1 MDEATRVPV
10 KTEKRA
16 PVAAPAQ
23 WMPFES
29 LRREIDRIFN
39 SSRLG
44 IPFRRALEV
53 ELPWRRETN
62 WGIAPAF
69 DVAEKDKVYEITA
82 VLPGMD
88 EKNIEIRLSNGTLT
102 IRGDKKK
109 EKEEHENDYDLSEGR
124 YISFTRSFQVPVGV
138 DTRKIEAAFANGV
151 LTVKLPK
158 TAEGWFSAIV
168 IAALIVM
175 GLVTYVY

>member
-69 DVAEKDKVYEITA
+69 DVAEKDKEYEITT

-88 EKNIEIRLSNGTLT
+88 EKNIEIKLSNGTLT
-102 IRGDKKK
+102 IRGEKKK
-109 EKEEHENDYDLSEGR
+109 EKEELEKDYCLSERR

-138 DTRKIEAAFANGV
+138 DTGKIEATLAKGV

-168 IAALIVM
+168 IAALIVV
-175 GLVTYVY
+175 GLVAYV

>member
-1 MDEATRVPV
+1 MDEATRLPV

-23 WMPFES
+23 WMSFES
-29 LRREIDRIFN
+29 LRCEIDRIFN
-39 SSRLG
+39 SFRLG

-69 DVAEKDKVYEITA
+69 DVAEKDKEYEITA
-82 VLPGMD
+82 MLPGMD
-88 EKNIEIRLSNGTLT
+88 EKNIEIKLSNGTLT
-102 IRGDKKK
+102 IRGEKKK
-109 EKEEHENDYDLSEGR
+109 EKEELEKDYCLSERR

-168 IAALIVM
+168 IAALLIM
-175 GLVTYVY
+175 GLVAYV

>member
-53 ELPWRRETN
+53 ELPWRREAN

-69 DVAEKDKVYEITA
+69 DVAEKDKEYEITT
-82 VLPGMD
+82 VLQGMD
-88 EKNIEIRLSNGTLT
+88 EKNIEIKLSNGTPT
-102 IRGDKKK
+102 IRGEKKK
-109 EKEEHENDYDLSEGR
+109 EKEELEEDYCLSERR

-138 DTRKIEAAFANGV
+138 DTGKIEATLAKGV

-168 IAALIVM
+168 IAALIVV
-175 GLVTYVY
+175 GRVAYV

>member
-1 MDEATRVPV
+1 MDEATRLPV

-23 WMPFES
+23 WMPQS
-29 LRREIDRIFN
+29 LRREIDRIF
-39 SSRLG
+39 SSFRLSTRDF
-44 IPFRRALEV
+44 PFRRALGLES
-53 ELPWRRETN
+53 PCRREAN
-62 WGIAPAF
+62 SGIAPAF

-124 YISFTRSFQVPVGV
+124 YISFTRSFQVPEGV
-138 DTRKIEAAFANGV
+138 DTGKSKRLSQRA
-151 LTVKLPK
+151 
-158 TAEGWFSAIV
+158 S
-168 IAALIVM
+168 
-175 GLVTYVY
+175 

>member
-1 MDEATRVPV
+1 MDEATRLPV

-23 WMPFES
+23 WMSFES
-29 LRREIDRIFN
+29 LRCEIDRIFN
-39 SSRLG
+39 SFRLG
-44 IPFRRALEV
+44 IPFRRPLDV

-69 DVAEKDKVYEITA
+69 DVAEKDKEYEITA
-82 VLPGMD
+82 TLPGMD
-88 EKNIEIRLSNGTLT
+88 EKNIEIKLSNGTLT
-102 IRGDKKK
+102 IWGEKKK
-109 EKEEHENDYDLSEGR
+109 EKEELEKDYCLSERR
-124 YISFTRSFQVPVGV
+124 YISFTRSFQLPVGV
-138 DTRKIEAAFANGV
+138 DTRKIEAAFANGI

-168 IAALIVM
+168 IAALLIM
-175 GLVTYVY
+175 GLVAYV

>member
-1 MDEATRVPV
+1 MDEATRLPV

-39 SSRLG
+39 SFRLG

-69 DVAEKDKVYEITA
+69 DVAEKDKEYEITA
-82 VLPGMD
+82 MLPGMD
-88 EKNIEIRLSNGTLT
+88 EKNIEIKLSNGTLT
-102 IRGDKKK
+102 IRGEKKK
-109 EKEEHENDYDLSEGR
+109 EKEELEKDYCLSERR

-168 IAALIVM
+168 IAALLVM
-175 GLVTYVY
+175 GLVAYV

>member
-1 MDEATRVPV
+1 MDEATRLPV

-23 WMPFES
+23 WMSFES
-29 LRREIDRIFN
+29 LRCEIDRIFN
-39 SSRLG
+39 SFRLG

-69 DVAEKDKVYEITA
+69 DVAEKDKEYEITA
-82 VLPGMD
+82 TLPGMD
-88 EKNIEIRLSNGTLT
+88 EKNIEIKLSNGTLT
-102 IRGDKKK
+102 IRGEKKK
-109 EKEEHENDYDLSEGR
+109 EKEELEKDYCLSERR

-168 IAALIVM
+168 IAALLIM
-175 GLVTYVY
+175 GLVAYV

>member
-1 MDEATRVPV
+1 MDEATRLPV

-23 WMPFES
+23 WMSFES
-29 LRREIDRIFN
+29 FRCEIDRIFN
-39 SSRLG
+39 SFRLG

-69 DVAEKDKVYEITA
+69 DVAEKDKEYEITT

-88 EKNIEIRLSNGTLT
+88 EKNIEIKLSNGTLT
-102 IRGDKKK
+102 IRGEKKK
-109 EKEEHENDYDLSEGR
+109 EKEELEKDYCLSERR

-138 DTRKIEAAFANGV
+138 DTGKIEATLAKGV

-168 IAALIVM
+168 IAALIVV
-175 GLVTYVY
+175 GLVAYV

>member
-1 MDEATRVPV
+1 MDEATRLPV

-16 PVAAPAQ
+16 PVAGPAQ

-39 SSRLG
+39 SFRLG
-44 IPFRRALEV
+44 IPSRRALEV

-69 DVAEKDKVYEITA
+69 DVAEKDKAYEITA

-88 EKNIEIRLSNGTLT
+88 EKNIEIKLSNGTLT
-102 IRGDKKK
+102 IRGEKKK
-109 EKEEHENDYDLSEGR
+109 EKEELEKDYCLSERR

-138 DTRKIEAAFANGV
+138 DTGKIEATFAKGV

-168 IAALIVM
+168 IAALFVM
-175 GLVTYVY
+175 GLVAYV

>member
-1 MDEATRVPV
+1 MDEATRLPV

-23 WMPFES
+23 WMSFES
-29 LRREIDRIFN
+29 LRCEIDRIFN
-39 SSRLG
+39 SFRLG

-53 ELPWRRETN
+53 EFRGGGRRTGASRRPSMSRRRTKSMRSPPRCQEWTRRTSKSSCRM
-62 WGIAPAF
+62 
-69 DVAEKDKVYEITA
+69 E
-82 VLPGMD
+82 
-88 EKNIEIRLSNGTLT
+88 LT
-102 IRGDKKK
+102 IRGEKKK
-109 EKEEHENDYDLSEGR
+109 EKEELEKDYCLSERR

-168 IAALIVM
+168 IAALLIM
-175 GLVTYVY
+175 GLVAYV

>member
-1 MDEATRVPV
+1 MDEATRLPV
-10 KTEKRA
+10 KTEKKA

-39 SSRLG
+39 SFRLG

-69 DVAEKDKVYEITA
+69 DVAEKDKEYEITA

-88 EKNIEIRLSNGTLT
+88 EKNIEIKLSNGTLT
-102 IRGDKKK
+102 IRGERKK
-109 EKEEHENDYDLSEGR
+109 EKEELEKDYCLSER
-124 YISFTRSFQVPVGV
+124 RNISFTRSFQVPVGV
-138 DTRKIEAAFANGV
+138 DTGKIEATFAKGV

-175 GLVTYVY
+175 GLVAYV

>member
-1 MDEATRVPV
+1 MDEATRLPV

-23 WMPFES
+23 WMSFES
-29 LRREIDRIFN
+29 LRCEIDRIFN
-39 SSRLG
+39 SFRLG

-69 DVAEKDKVYEITA
+69 DVAEKDKEYEITA

-88 EKNIEIRLSNGTLT
+88 EKNIEIKLSNGTLT
-102 IRGDKKK
+102 IRGEKKK
-109 EKEEHENDYDLSEGR
+109 EKEELEKDYCLSERR

-168 IAALIVM
+168 IAALLVM
-175 GLVTYVY
+175 GLVAYV